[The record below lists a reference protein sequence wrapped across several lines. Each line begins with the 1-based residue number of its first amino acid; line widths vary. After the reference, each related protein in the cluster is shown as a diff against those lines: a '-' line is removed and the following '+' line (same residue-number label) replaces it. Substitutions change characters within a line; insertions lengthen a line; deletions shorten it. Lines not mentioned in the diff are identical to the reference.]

1 MLGTSLWEGRR
12 AGSDKSAQ
20 NPADSSRG
28 WSTAWLE
35 PALQRFLS
43 QSQRAQLAHLPCQDS
58 PAGSNFPAAP
68 LLALQG
74 RSVQPSRAGVA
85 PDPAP
90 IPRC

>member
-1 MLGTSLWEGRR
+1 MLGTSLWEGTR
-12 AGSDKSAQ
+12 AGSDKSEQ
-20 NPADSSRG
+20 YPADSGRG

-35 PALQRFLS
+35 PVLQRFLS

-58 PAGSNFPAAP
+58 SVSSNFPAAP

-85 PDPAP
+85 PEPAP

>member
-1 MLGTSLWEGRR
+1 MLGTSLWEGAR
-12 AGSDKSAQ
+12 AGSNKRAHY
-20 NPADSSRG
+20 PADSGRC

-35 PALQRFLS
+35 PVLQPFLS
-43 QSQRAQLAHLPCQDS
+43 QSQRAQLAQLPCLGS
-58 PAGSNFPAAP
+58 LAGSNFPAAP

-90 IPRC
+90 IPRS